1 MSHIGSP
8 DYVWLVPKDSPL
20 GRRLSLFTPFGLRVL
35 EREFA
40 KKFVVTLSITA
51 SDEPD
56 VRHGIYVEFPRY
68 EIAFDAHVLLLGHF
82 AAFEQLAFHTGT
94 LNAPEPE

>member
-1 MSHIGSP
+1 MA
-8 DYVWLVPKDSPL
+8 
-20 GRRLSLFTPFGLRVL
+20 LFTPLGLRTL
-35 EREFA
+35 QEEFA

-82 AAFEQLAFHTGT
+82 AAFERLAFHTGA
-94 LNAPEPE
+94 LNAPQPE

>member
-20 GRRLSLFTPFGLRVL
+20 GRRLALFTPLGLRTL
-35 EREFA
+35 EEEFA
-40 KKFVVTLSITA
+40 KQFVVTLSITA

-82 AAFEQLAFHTGT
+82 AAFERLVFHTRA
-94 LNAPEPE
+94 LNAIQPE

>member
-1 MSHIGSP
+1 M
-8 DYVWLVPKDSPL
+8 
-20 GRRLSLFTPFGLRVL
+20 SLFTPVGLRVL

-82 AAFEQLAFHTGT
+82 AAFEQLAFHTGA